1 MPPAGITQTECGKRK
16 GHRIDITRRYTGHL
30 KTIAGGMIRPL
41 AFGMF
46 IAQESLFLHRSDET
60 AVDKKCGRWIMRE

>member
-1 MPPAGITQTECGKRK
+1 
-16 GHRIDITRRYTGHL
+16 
-30 KTIAGGMIRPL
+30 MIRPL